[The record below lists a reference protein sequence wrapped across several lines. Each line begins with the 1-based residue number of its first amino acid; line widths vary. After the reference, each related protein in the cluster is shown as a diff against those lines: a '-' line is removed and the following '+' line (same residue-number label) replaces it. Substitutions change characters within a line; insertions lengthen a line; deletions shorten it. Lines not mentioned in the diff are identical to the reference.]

1 MRSKSRRNG
10 LTYCG
15 WCAARH
21 ASINPSYLTEGYKS
35 TGNNQTTGKNP
46 KVHKGFSPYP
56 AYVNKALKV
65 DIRFLDR
72 RDFH

>member
-10 LTYCG
+10 LTCCG

-21 ASINPSYLTEGYKS
+21 ASMNPSYLTEGYKS
-35 TGNNQTTGKNP
+35 TGNKAESHDTQGIL
-46 KVHKGFSPYP
+46 PYL

-65 DIRFLDR
+65 DIRF
-72 RDFH
+72 F